1 MRVKIFSCLL
11 AFILGCNFTAAI
23 INRITTED
31 GHVFLNCPDS
41 VTGKV
46 TWSRESRGNRIDV
59 MTTDGHE
66 DIKHIHDP
74 NKRFRSF
81 GKKILGILRAT
92 ISDAGLYFC
101 NSEPAMELTVIPS
114 GSNKI
119 QTTAAAATEP
129 STAVTETDVGS
140 YGDRNSLFNHHDQH
154 HCQLL
159 EESSTNSSDT
169 QQKQKMICDPSSCRN
184 KSDKNSTVIS
194 ICHHSIQKETVILPA
209 ETPTTVTTSV
219 YQSLFQQTIKFQQN
233 IKPISTLLE
242 QDSEFIFIYLFF
254 LIVCFILKCLFSASW
269 CVS

>member
-129 STAVTETDVGS
+129 STAVTETA
-140 YGDRNSLFNHHDQH
+140 SLYLWQ
-154 HCQLL
+154 
-159 EESSTNSSDT
+159 
-169 QQKQKMICDPSSCRN
+169 MWVR
-184 KSDKNSTVIS
+184 TVI
-194 ICHHSIQKETVILPA
+194 VILYLI
-209 ETPTTVTTSV
+209 TMISITVNFWRKARRIAATHSRNR
-219 YQSLFQQTIKFQQN
+219 K
-233 IKPISTLLE
+233 
-242 QDSEFIFIYLFF
+242 
-254 LIVCFILKCLFSASW
+254 
-269 CVS
+269 